1 MMKAEG
7 EKQSTTNQ
15 RRDQQKWAVVGGD
28 NGNATATVMDGDGW
42 CDINAT
48 VMMAMERGGD
58 GGGTPTSNGRHHG
71 MLAHYVRESVHLEL
85 SSFGYKYRAPPHR
98 SQDGFTYA
106 RPLLPLD
113 VHGLDCVP
121 GHVSKFNAY
130 LTSMMSIMTMSGGG
144 RQGRRRRRTARD
156 AV

>member
-1 MMKAEG
+1 M
-7 EKQSTTNQ
+7 
-15 RRDQQKWAVVGGD
+15 GGD
-28 NGNATATVMDGDGW
+28 DGDAPATVMDGDGRS
-42 CDINAT
+42 DGNAT
-48 VMMAMERGGD
+48 ATTALERRGD
-58 GGGTPTSNGRHHG
+58 GGGAPTSDGRHCS

-106 RPLLPLD
+106 RPLPPLD

-130 LTSMMSIMTMSGGG
+130 RTSMMSMVTMSGGG
-144 RQGRRRRRTARD
+144 RQGRRQRRTARE